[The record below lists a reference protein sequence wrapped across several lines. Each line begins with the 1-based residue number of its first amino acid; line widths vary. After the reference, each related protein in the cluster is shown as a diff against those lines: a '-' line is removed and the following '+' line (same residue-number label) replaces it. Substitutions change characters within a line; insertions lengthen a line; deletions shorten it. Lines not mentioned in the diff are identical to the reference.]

1 MDTTHF
7 LMTLRTLNFI
17 WVFQHTTLNRW
28 LVNSTINSWYLAV
41 LRQSTLYPLKGGL
54 FYKLRALSASKKW
67 FRLCTMEFSL
77 FEFIQEGVYSW
88 IGYDSQITFW
98 RTGGQCIIHASGESC
113 IEELLFIVENKHI
126 SKGNWYMHCIHMMRT
141 KIYFLFE
148 NRIRTKICGGWAL
161 GLCIT

>member
-17 WVFQHTTLNRW
+17 WVFQHITLNRW

-54 FYKLRALSASKKW
+54 FYKLRALLASKKW

-98 RTGGQCIIHASGESC
+98 RTVGLCIIHASGESC

-126 SKGNWYMHCIHMMRT
+126 SQGELIYALHAHDENQR
-141 KIYFLFE
+141 YFLFE
-148 NRIRTKICGGWAL
+148 NRMRTKICRGWAL